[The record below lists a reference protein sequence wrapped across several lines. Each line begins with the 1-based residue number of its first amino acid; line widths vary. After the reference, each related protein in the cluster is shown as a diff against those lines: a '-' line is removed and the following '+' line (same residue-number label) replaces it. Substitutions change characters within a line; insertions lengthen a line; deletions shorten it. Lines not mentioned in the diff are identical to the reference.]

1 MTTIKEI
8 VIASVKSAE
17 YESDTI
23 KKLVSIAYYMGR
35 ESAVKE
41 TLDTHT
47 TRVSM
52 ARAKAKSIRYCHMA
66 NAVLDAMGG
75 DMIYHPDYAGDM
87 TSTFGDDTT
96 TLEV

>member
-1 MTTIKEI
+1 MTTIKEM
-8 VIASVKSAE
+8 VTTAVKTAD
-17 YESDTI
+17 YENDNI
-23 KKLVSIAYYMGR
+23 KKIIAIAYHMGR

-41 TLDTHT
+41 TLDTHNT
-47 TRVSM
+47 KVSK
-52 ARAKAKSIRYCHMA
+52 ARAKAKSIRYCHMV

-75 DMIYHPDYAGDM
+75 DMIYHPDYSGDM